1 MLIAPF
7 DMREPLLVAR
17 PYIFNDVGL
26 VPRLVSKGMQ
36 ATSEHGAFKNYLLI
50 YFSYY
55 HLHTSPDSNAGL
67 FSDAQ
72 KKHNMRNKQKITNA
86 CQISYCT

>member
-7 DMREPLLVAR
+7 DMRGPLLVAR

-26 VPRLVSKGMQ
+26 VPRLVGKGMQ
-36 ATSEHGAFKNYLLI
+36 ATSEHGAFKNYLII
-50 YFSYY
+50 YFSYH
-55 HLHTSPDSNAGL
+55 HLQVHTSPDSNAGL

-72 KKHNMRNKQKITNA
+72 KSIIGETSKILQTPGK
-86 CQISYCT
+86 